1 MRQWALA
8 LAVLACGDSGRSAV
22 VARVTSPAGW
32 AEAQIV
38 EYEMDSTRVLVAFD
52 GGRCAEGSVSSHGV
66 RLGLRLRWI
75 DDTTL
80 EVAYPPG
87 VMLDRP
93 PGGPIVKCLDR
104 EVRVVLAKQ

>member
-1 MRQWALA
+1 L
-8 LAVLACGDSGRSAV
+8 LACSDSGREG
-22 VARVTSPAGW
+22 VAARITSPAGW
-32 AEAQIV
+32 AEGQIV
-38 EYEMDSTRVLVAFD
+38 EHEFDNTQVRVVFD
-52 GGRCAEGSVSSHGV
+52 GGSCTAGSVSSHGV

-93 PGGPIVKCLDR
+93 PSGPIAKCGDR